1 MATVQQYLTD
11 WLTLRASSLKPR
23 TVESYADL
31 FRRYAFPALGA
42 SDVAALDP
50 SDVTHL
56 LAAIVAAGHTR
67 TAELLY
73 VALKAAFRPLE
84 VNPLHRVPRPR
95 HSQQTPPAWN
105 DEQIAQYMGALVG
118 HKHQLPLTLGIVL
131 GLRRGEICG
140 LKWEDVDFDENVI
153 HIRRQLVRLDSG
165 DLIECSPKSASSVRD
180 LPIPLGLQTLLKARR
195 QLPACRLCPLT
206 PSGLDAAHRALARR
220 LTLPYTPLHGLRH
233 SFATSCIRNG
243 GEMKSLQ
250 LILGHSN
257 YAVTANR
264 YTHPDMKM
272 LQKAVDF
279 ATRPCY
285 TFP

>member
-1 MATVQQYLTD
+1 MATVSQYLSD
-11 WLTLRASSLKPR
+11 WLTLRSSALKPR

-31 FRRYAFPALGA
+31 FRRYVFPAFGGVEL
-42 SDVAALDP
+42 SALDP
-50 SDVTHL
+50 SEITHL
-56 LAAIVAAGHTR
+56 LASIVAAGHTR
-67 TAELLY
+67 TAELLF
-73 VALKAAFRPLE
+73 VALKAAFRTLE
-84 VNPLHRVPRPR
+84 KNPLHRVPRPR
-95 HSQQTPPAWN
+95 HSQQSPVAW
-105 DEQIAQYMGALVG
+105 DDAQIAVYMGALVG
-118 HKHQLPLTLGIVL
+118 HKHRLALTLGIVL

-140 LKWEDVDFDENVI
+140 LRWEDVDFDTNVI

-165 DLIECSPKSASSVRD
+165 QIIECSPKSASSVRT
-180 LPIPLGLQTLLKARR
+180 LPIPTGLPPLLRAHR
-195 QLPACRLCPLT
+195 QLPTCRLCNLT

-220 LTLPYTPLHGLRH
+220 LALPYTPLHGLRH

-257 YAVTANR
+257 YATTANR